1 MIDNF
6 LKSLEDYVQKKFG
19 RKKPYALSVDGWN
32 EFDKKYKEEEPIRFF
47 FCETVPEKILYGYRK
62 AIGWKLRKF
71 REFFYYRFM
80 DKYHVVKTDL
90 APGYYDKD
98 SLLFHANFS
107 ILVDYVESEL
117 AWMYLINN
125 SSNEGDVLFEK
136 YKRQWKLANIDPTHL
151 LKINFKSSELGIAF
165 LENYVEKNPYDTEDD
180 EGYAETIKRQQNEY
194 KEILD
199 IYTWYTKTYPEK
211 LERAHKS
218 LEFENREELEKK
230 YGFMFI
236 LSSEFRK
243 ENPDVYKRY
252 QDDSKV
258 RQQLKEEIEKE
269 STDML
274 IRLITIR
281 SRLWT

>member
-19 RKKPYALSVDGWN
+19 RKKPYALSIDGWN

-47 FCETVPEKILYGYRK
+47 FCETVPDKILYGYRK

-90 APGYYDKD
+90 EPGYYDKD
-98 SLLFHANFS
+98 SLIFHANFS
-107 ILVDYVESEL
+107 ILVDFVESEL
-117 AWMYLINN
+117 AWMYLISN
-125 SSNEGDVLFEK
+125 SSNKGDVLFEK
-136 YKRQWKLANIDPTHL
+136 YKLQWKLANIDPTHI
-151 LKINFKSSELGIAF
+151 LKINFRSSELGIAF

-180 EGYAETIKRQQNEY
+180 EGYVEAVKRQQNEY

-211 LERAHKS
+211 LERAHSS
-218 LEFENREELEKK
+218 LDFENREELEKK

-274 IRLITIR
+274 IRLINIR